1 MNIDFTPFLW
11 LNWMIA
17 GFCFTIGYIVASAI
31 YAAILSVLNRGK
43 TG

>member
-1 MNIDFTPFLW
+1 MDMSFTPFLW

-17 GFCFTIGYIVASAI
+17 GFCFSIGYIVASAI

-43 TG
+43 AA

>member
-1 MNIDFTPFLW
+1 MSIDFTPFLW

-17 GFCFTIGYIVASAI
+17 GLCFTIGYIVASAI
-31 YAAILSVLNRGK
+31 YAAILSVLNRGR